1 MELMFMDKKT
11 LITVSMVAAVLAWT
25 ACSNAPEPTAAD
37 TKAAE
42 AKKEPPK
49 APEPV
54 TGQTAF
60 YEMYKPARTWATDLQ
75 PILLASKEISSVK
88 NEGGKAALWTA
99 VFVSPSLRQ
108 ARTFTWAAA
117 DDGVAVHKG
126 VTAGGAEA
134 WSGATRDSRP
144 FANSDFHTDSDAAYQ
159 SALALAGDW
168 VKSHPDKKPSFV
180 LGSSAKYPQPVWLVI
195 WGNQTSGYAAYV
207 NALTGIASLK

>member
-1 MELMFMDKKT
+1 MFMDKKT

-42 AKKEPPK
+42 AKKEAAK

-60 YEMYKPARTWATDLQ
+60 YAMYKPARTWATDLQ
-75 PILLASKEISSVK
+75 PLILASKTISTVK
-88 NEGGKAALWTA
+88 NEDGKAALWTA

-134 WSGATRDSRP
+134 WSGSTRDSMP
-144 FANSDFHTDSDAAYQ
+144 FQNSDFHIDSDAAFKAA
-159 SALALAGDW
+159 SDLAGDW
-168 VKSHPDKKPSFV
+168 PKGHPDLKPSYV
-180 LGSSAKYPQPVWLVI
+180 LGASAKFPQPVWMVI
-195 WGNQTSGYAAYV
+195 WGTQKNGYAAYV